1 MIDQNT
7 LFRIANALRNELF
20 FAFPVKGTDL
30 KNSIN
35 VEPTERGLM
44 ISMLEYGK
52 YVEFG
57 SNPHVIRAKNKKV
70 LAVPIK
76 DWAGDSPNRYGSGK
90 LPMLSKDGR
99 FVLLGKKVRHPGVRP
114 TYFVRNT
121 VMNKL
126 PGIIQKEL
134 SR

>member
-1 MIDQNT
+1 MIPQNI
-7 LFRIANALRNELF
+7 LFRIANALRNELL

-30 KNSIN
+30 KNSIK
-35 VEPTERGLM
+35 VVPTERGLM

-57 SNPHVIRAKNKKV
+57 SNPHVIRPRIKKALKFEVEGKDVIVKKV
-70 LAVPIK
+70 
-76 DWAGDSPNRYGSGK
+76 
-90 LPMLSKDGR
+90 M
-99 FVLLGKKVRHPGVRP
+99 HPGVRP

-121 VMNKL
+121 ILNKL
-126 PGIIQKEL
+126 PGIIAREL

>member
-1 MIDQNT
+1 MIPQNK

-35 VEPTERGLM
+35 VVPTERGLR
-44 ISMLEYGK
+44 ISMMEYGR

-76 DWAGDSPNRYGSGK
+76 NWSGESPNKYGSGK
-90 LPMLSKDGR
+90 LPMLSKDGK
-99 FVLLGKKVRHPGVRP
+99 FVLLGKKVKHPGVRP
-114 TYFVRNT
+114 TWFIRNT
-121 VMNKL
+121 ILNKL
-126 PGIIQKEL
+126 PGIIAKEL

>member
-1 MIDQNT
+1 MIPSNI

-35 VEPTERGLM
+35 VVPTERGLM
-44 ISMLEYGK
+44 ISMLEHGK

-57 SNPHVIRAKNKKV
+57 SNPHVIKPRVKKALKFTVDGEEVIVKKV
-70 LAVPIK
+70 
-76 DWAGDSPNRYGSGK
+76 
-90 LPMLSKDGR
+90 M
-99 FVLLGKKVRHPGVRP
+99 HPGTRP

-121 VMNKL
+121 ILNKL
-126 PGIIQKEL
+126 PGIIEREM